1 MLNKEQNT
9 KISNLLSMV
18 LRHKP
23 EKIGINLDENG
34 WTDVSLLLEK
44 INQSG
49 TYINIEMLQYVVENN
64 EKIRFAFD
72 DTGEKIRANQGHS
85 ISIDLGY
92 SPQKPPT
99 ILYHGTGEKSVKSI
113 LESGL
118 QKQKR
123 HHVHLSA
130 NKQTAIQVG
139 GRHGKPHVF
148 EVRAGEMYGA
158 GHTFYQANNGVWLTD
173 CVPAKFLG

>member
-9 KISNLLSMV
+9 KISKFLSLV

-23 EKIGINLDENG
+23 EKIGLTLDENG
-34 WTDVSLLLEK
+34 WTDTVTLLEK
-44 INQSG
+44 MNQSG
-49 TYINIEMLQYVVENN
+49 TYINLEMLQYVVENN
-64 EKIRFAFD
+64 EKKRFAFD

-92 SPQKPPT
+92 SPQKPPN
-99 ILYHGTGEKSVKSI
+99 ILYHGTGEKFVKSI

-118 QKQKR
+118 KKQKR
-123 HHVHLSA
+123 HHVHLST
-130 NKQTAIQVG
+130 NTETAIQVG

-148 EVRAGEMYGA
+148 EIRAGEMYGA
-158 GHTFYQANNGVWLTD
+158 GHTFFQADNGVWLTD
-173 CVPAKFLG
+173 HVPVKYLG